1 MKSTNARFILAATV
15 LALFIL
21 GTSVASIL
29 DSNFGKTEVK
39 SIQISSGEVKLSA
52 ILYRPYS
59 ASSSNPSPAIVITHG
74 ISSSKEMMSSIGLEL
89 SRRGFVTLC
98 LDLYGHG
105 KSGGTLEDGEEDPS
119 FGLLSAVQYMKSQ
132 SYVNSSKI
140 GLIGHSLGAGAVR
153 AATVKDGQIG
163 ALVLIAG
170 GLGDSVEQL
179 DYGQFNSTFP
189 ENLLVIV
196 GKYDVLFN
204 ITEVTKEELPA
215 TFGTQQEV
223 VPDVTYGNFL
233 SQTARKLVTPSTT
246 HLFEPFDPAAISE
259 IVTWMQNAFPT
270 TGSSEAACNVDM
282 IYFER
287 EISIMVGILGLLGI
301 TLLMFFPVSKVV
313 KLKIPE
319 VAPEMNSR
327 PKALKSHAVW
337 GLLNIAL
344 FLPLLAVG
352 FVIPFPSLLFGR
364 SIAWWMLGV
373 GLAGLLLIAAKI
385 PKSLTKIG
393 LKETLRET
401 IGKKEIVAGL
411 TLFLFLFIIASLLES
426 VFNVNLRIITPIF
439 RALTDPRRIWAF
451 LSFLPFFTAY
461 FLAEGLYLHDPYKPK
476 QQQEQGRPADLHEYF
491 SVVIGKTA
499 PFLTVICLQYL
510 PAIVFGFWVFPSFSG
525 FIFEFLWLIVPIF
538 IITTTS
544 SWWFYRKTR
553 RIGLGAL
560 FNTLTM
566 AWVAAAVFPF

>member
-1 MKSTNARFILAATV
+1 MKNTHARFLLAVTV
-15 LALFIL
+15 LLFFIF
-21 GTSVASIL
+21 GTSVASVL

-39 SIQISSGEVKLSA
+39 SILIRSGEVELSA
-52 ILYRPYS
+52 TLYRPYS
-59 ASSSNPSPAIVITHG
+59 ASSDNPSPAIVVTHG

-119 FGLLSAVQYMKSQ
+119 FGLLSAVQYIESQ
-132 SYVNSSKI
+132 PYVNSSKI
-140 GLIGHSLGAGAVR
+140 GMIGHSLGAGAAR
-153 AATVKDGQIG
+153 AATVEDGQIG

-189 ENLLVIV
+189 KNLLVIV

-204 ITEVTKEELPA
+204 ITELTKAELP
-215 TFGTQQEV
+215 TMFGTQQEV
-223 VPDVTYGNFL
+223 VPSFIYGNFL

-246 HLFEPFDPAAISE
+246 HLFEPFDPTVISE
-259 IVTWMQNAFPT
+259 IVAWIQSAFPMA
-270 TGSSEAACNVDM
+270 GSSEAVYNVEM

-287 EISIMVGILGLLGI
+287 EISIMVGIIGLLGK
-301 TLLMFFPVSKVV
+301 TLFMFFPVSKVA
-313 KLKIPE
+313 KLRIPE
-319 VAPEMNSR
+319 DAPESNSR

-352 FVIPFPSLLFGR
+352 FLIPFPPLLFGR
-364 SIAWWMLGV
+364 SIAWWMFGV
-373 GLAGLLLIAAKI
+373 GLAGLFLIAAKI
-385 PKSLTKIG
+385 PKSLPKIR
-393 LKETLRET
+393 LKETLKEAM
-401 IGKKEIVAGL
+401 GKKEIIAGL
-411 TLFLFLFIIASLLES
+411 TLFLFLFTIASLLEL

-451 LSFLPFFTAY
+451 LSFLPFFTIY
-461 FLAEGLYLHDPYKPK
+461 FLAEGLYLHQPCKLR
-476 QQQEQGRPADLHEYF
+476 QQQKQVKLFDLREYV

-499 PFLTVICLQYL
+499 PFLMVICLQYL

-538 IITTTS
+538 ILTTTS
-544 SWWFYRKTR
+544 SWWFYKKTR